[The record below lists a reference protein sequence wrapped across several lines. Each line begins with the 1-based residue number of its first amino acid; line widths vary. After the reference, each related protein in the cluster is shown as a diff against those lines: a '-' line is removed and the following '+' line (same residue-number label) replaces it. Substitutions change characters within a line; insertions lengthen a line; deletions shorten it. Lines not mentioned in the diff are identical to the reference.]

1 DVRSG
6 EHPMTVGKRAAD
18 RLLRCLVERIPHASA
33 DEAKRERRATG
44 QCLGERNSGGQCMTG
59 RREAVDQPDAMR
71 LPCVDQVA
79 GIKELVSLRWTHKPW
94 KPENA
99 AASGEDAELHLGKAD
114 TCRLVHDA
122 NIVGER

>member
-1 DVRSG
+1 
-6 EHPMTVGKRAAD
+6 
-18 RLLRCLVERIPHASA
+18 
-33 DEAKRERRATG
+33 
-44 QCLGERNSGGQCMTG
+44 MTG

-79 GIKELVSLRWTHKPW
+79 GIKELVSLRLTHKPW

-122 NIVGER
+122 NIAGECDLGSPAERHAIQCRDDRHRPLCERRERRVLAGPFAW